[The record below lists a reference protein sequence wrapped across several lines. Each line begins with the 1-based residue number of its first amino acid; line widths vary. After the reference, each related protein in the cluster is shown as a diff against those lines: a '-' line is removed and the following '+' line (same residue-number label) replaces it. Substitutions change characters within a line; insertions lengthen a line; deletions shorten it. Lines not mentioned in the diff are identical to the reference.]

1 MSEILSRFSLEAA
14 KFNGQIFLCLLVI
27 WLAMVGCAIVSIN
40 SQNFSERRRWMWIW
54 IVVGVPL
61 FGLLA
66 YLPFSIRR
74 EDLPHLFLMTIQKEQ
89 RAKKAKKA
97 AATTGGRIV

>member
-14 KFNGQIFLCLLVI
+14 KFNFQIFLCLFLI
-27 WLAMVGCAIVSIN
+27 WAAMVVCAVVSIN

-54 IVVGVPL
+54 IVVGIPL

-66 YLPFSIRR
+66 YAPFSVRR
-74 EDLPHLFLMTIQKEQ
+74 EDLPHLFLMTMQKDQ

-97 AATTGGRIV
+97 AATTGGRTV